1 MCNLNVLRPVGMP
14 NCQHADEL
22 YARPTPIN
30 LSGMK
35 SFPFS
40 QLHFAVLALVLCW
53 ITGCQGPHPAADY
66 PEPFY
71 GELLYGDSLISPAP
85 QPRTARVFEDLSTV
99 RTVQYAVNP
108 YFANAETPA
117 DRIMY
122 RPNAAAVD
130 PEESVLFLMDVDSMY
145 IHKYDI
151 SSGELLETITS
162 AREAWV
168 PSAYGAGLRVISDD
182 LLWVYGIERR
192 KITRMDVSGRL
203 GASIEFIAGD
213 ALTADQSGAYVKM
226 TPSNSDYLFHTFSP
240 SGRELESFGILSS
253 SRMMHNGKAYP
264 GHGLGFAGQV
274 VSDGSASFV
283 YVANSGGKL
292 LSFDM
297 GGTLLYYRETIE
309 SNPFPRTVAM
319 DSLEMVRTLESEGV
333 QAYHTVI
340 NVWDDVLYLNTF
352 RTSDN
357 TFVIDAYSYTTG
369 EYLHSLYPPE
379 DNSPVFITADHLYVV
394 AEEGFFQMDRPAGV
408 RTEIA
413 TR

>member
-1 MCNLNVLRPVGMP
+1 MNVLHPGEIP

-22 YARPTPIN
+22 NARATPLN

-40 QLHFAVLALVLCW
+40 QLHSAVLAVALCW

-71 GELLYGDSLISPAP
+71 GDLLYGDSLISPAP
-85 QPRTARVFEDLSTV
+85 QSATARVFEDLATV
-99 RTVQYAVNP
+99 RTVQYAVKP
-108 YFANAETPA
+108 SFANAETPA

-130 PEESVLFLMDVDSMY
+130 PDESVLFLMDVDSMY
-145 IHKYDI
+145 IQKYDI
-151 SSGELLETITS
+151 PSGELLETITS
-162 AREAWV
+162 ARAAWA
-168 PSAYGAGLRVISDD
+168 PSAYGAGLRMIAED
-182 LLWVYGIERR
+182 LFWVYGIEKRM
-192 KITRMDVSGRL
+192 ITEMDSAGRL
-203 GASIEFIAGD
+203 GESIEFISGD
-213 ALTADQSGAYVKM
+213 ALTADQSGAYVKL

-253 SRMMHNGKAYP
+253 SRIMHNGKAYP

-274 VSDGSASFV
+274 ISDGSASFV

-292 LSFDM
+292 LSYDM
-297 GGTLLYYRETIE
+297 GGTLLYYRETLE
-309 SNPFPRTVAM
+309 SNPFPGSVAM
-319 DSLEMVRTLESEGV
+319 DSLEMVRTLESEGI

-352 RTSDN
+352 RTNDN
-357 TFVIDAYSYTTG
+357 TFVIDAYSYSTG
-369 EYLHSLYPPE
+369 EYLYSLQPPE